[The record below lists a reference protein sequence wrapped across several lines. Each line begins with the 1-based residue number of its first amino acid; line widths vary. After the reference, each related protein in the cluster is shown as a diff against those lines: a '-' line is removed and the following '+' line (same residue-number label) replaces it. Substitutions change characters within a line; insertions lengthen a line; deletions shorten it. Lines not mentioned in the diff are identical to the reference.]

1 MKVLFTFALAALLA
15 MFSLVLVKSNHRTT
29 ATLTEYDVTLR
40 IDDAVGLKSGDTVFV
55 ATPIGVRRAIV
66 D

>member
-29 ATLTEYDVTLR
+29 ATLTDYDVTLR
-40 IDDAVGLKSGDTVFV
+40 IYDGSGLHKGDTVYV
-55 ATPIGVRRAIV
+55 ATPAGIRKAIV
-66 D
+66 N